1 MDGFDEAAARQHFL
15 GKLREALQDAL
26 SSFDTECAAAKR
38 IQALFRGYYL
48 RLRLTEMAY
57 YATEIQRI
65 FRGHLGR
72 LQARRVLD
80 AREDAASRDIA
91 VACAVAIQRTYR
103 GFRSRRYLHDF
114 YARKEYMRYVADKG
128 EELRAAAQQQLEQQL
143 EVRGLP
149 RRLLARGMACVAV
162 WPALFARVT
171 RLVRPASLH
180 CSAPWRLRTRRRS
193 PSSSG

>member
-15 GKLREALQDAL
+15 DKLREALQDAL

-38 IQALFRGYYL
+38 IQALFRGFYL

-80 AREDAASRDIA
+80 AREDAASRDVA
-91 VACAVAIQRTYR
+91 VACAVAIQRIYR

-143 EVRGLP
+143 EVRGLAG
-149 RRLLARGMACVAV
+149 RLQFACLPSWRAL
-162 WPALFARVT
+162 PASVT
-171 RLVRPASLH
+171 RLVCLAPLH
-180 CSAPWRLRTRRRS
+180 CSAPWRPRMRRRG
-193 PSSSG
+193 PSSSA